1 MKKKGLVLLIEIAV
15 LILFIAVVL
24 YFFVPGTRNILEG
37 SSYNKYDNYNG
48 LFDSSTSVSGNVS
61 SGAVME
67 EDMIMMVSYLENV
80 GDSQEGVFTMK
91 NKYPTD
97 LQIHTGN
104 FVVSFRGYET
114 TEENVFSINSQ
125 EEFNEYFDV
134 KIVEPSHAI
143 VLKKDESFKVKV
155 RMTLK
160 KSVPGKKVIGSINVH
175 LKDIKKK

>member
-1 MKKKGLVLLIEIAV
+1 MKKKGLVLLIEIFV

-24 YFFVPGTRNILEG
+24 YFFVLGTKNLLKNDE
-37 SSYNKYDNYNG
+37 SKYDNYNG
-48 LFDSSTSVSGNVS
+48 LFDDSISVSGNVS

>member
-1 MKKKGLVLLIEIAV
+1 MKKKGLVLLIEIFV

-24 YFFVPGTRNILEG
+24 YFFVLGTKNLLKNDE
-37 SSYNKYDNYNG
+37 SKYDNYNG

>member
-1 MKKKGLVLLIEIAV
+1 MKKKGLVLLIEIFV

-24 YFFVPGTRNILEG
+24 YFFVLGTKNLLKNDE
-37 SSYNKYDNYNG
+37 SKYDNYNG

-104 FVVSFRGYET
+104 FVISFRGYET

>member
-1 MKKKGLVLLIEIAV
+1 MKKKGLVLLIEIFV

-24 YFFVPGTRNILEG
+24 YFFVPGTKNLLKNDE
-37 SSYNKYDNYNG
+37 SKYDNYNG